1 MNKQLL
7 AAMRYLAKV
16 RPKKYR
22 LTKWVLEREYKGYG
36 PFCYVIGL
44 QERDYDMYGIKV
56 WTTICE
62 AKIEAKL

>member
-16 RPKKYR
+16 RPKDYR
-22 LTKWVLEREYKGYG
+22 LTKWELEQG
-36 PFCYVIGL
+36 PSGDYFYVVKL
-44 QERDYDMYGIKV
+44 QQLRYEDYYSC
-56 WTTICE
+56 WYTICE